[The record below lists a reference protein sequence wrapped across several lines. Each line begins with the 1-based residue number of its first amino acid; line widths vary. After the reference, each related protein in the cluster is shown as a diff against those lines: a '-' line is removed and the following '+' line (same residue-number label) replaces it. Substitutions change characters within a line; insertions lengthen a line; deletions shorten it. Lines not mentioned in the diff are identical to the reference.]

1 MHAVGAVTWC
11 LNESLRLKAKI
22 RLPRREFQTHPTA
35 LNESTSQ
42 KEGKSRGQLLANGRA
57 LYASMKVPTKK

>member
-1 MHAVGAVTWC
+1 MYAVGAVTWC

-35 LNESTSQ
+35 LNESPSK
-42 KEGKSRGQLLANGRA
+42 KEEKSERGAF
-57 LYASMKVPTKK
+57 YP